1 MSFGAI
7 MVYFASCVSY
17 YVSFQH
23 FGRNLMQD
31 FDFVFNSVLLDLDC
45 VTNLAM
51 LNDMKFCPLVFGFTI
66 FLCPFRPYSLSY
78 LPCCGLLWTRFIV
91 SFCRNLVQPRN
102 N

>member
-31 FDFVFNSVLLDLDC
+31 FDFVFNSVLLDPDY

-66 FLCPFRPYSLSY
+66 FLFPFRPFFLF
-78 LPCCGLLWTRFIV
+78 PF